1 MAECRYL
8 GGEASISR
16 VYSVERAHWI
26 HSHSHKPRAFRQSLS
41 TIVSFSGP
49 LDPTLVIRMLTGSYS
64 SALVLISL
72 CVAILASYTAL
83 DMTGRIATAKG
94 RAVPLWM
101 VGGALAMGIG
111 IWSMHFIGML
121 AFSLPVDLGYDIG
134 LTAFSL
140 LIAVLSSGF
149 ALWLVNQPQ
158 LPAWQLALGA
168 LIMGTGI
175 ACMHYTGMAAL
186 RMLPGIDYDPA
197 LFSASLAIA
206 VGASA
211 AALWIAFRLRLHTPY
226 VRQIRGLAAMLMGF
240 AIVGMHYTGMAA
252 ANFPQ
257 GSYCG
262 ALANGL
268 QGNGLVYLV
277 LITTLAVLA
286 VALLTSVL
294 DARMESRTAALAHS
308 LTLANQELTQLAL
321 HDTLTGLPNRTLL
334 ADRIDQA
341 IGKVAE
347 QGGCFALMFIDLDG
361 FKPVNDAFGHHVGDL
376 LLKAVAS
383 RLRGHL
389 HSQDTLARIGG
400 DEFVLLVELREP
412 EDAMDVAVKQVNLVS
427 RAFCVAEHELQLTA
441 SLGIVLYPGNGHD
454 QLELLRNAD
463 AAMYHAKSVGK
474 NGYSFFD
481 ASMNSNARQQL
492 QLLQDLRV
500 ALEQRQFRLH
510 YQPKFDAQACVAIGA
525 EALLRWEHPVHG
537 LIPPDRFIGLAE
549 KTGLIIAVGEWVLDE
564 ACRQMRLW
572 LDEGYAGWR
581 IAVNLSAI
589 QFCHAG
595 LVDSVARAL
604 QANGLPANRLTLEI
618 TESTAMHDADVS
630 LNVLQ
635 RLADMGVD
643 LSIDDFG
650 TGYSSLM
657 YLKRLPANELKIDR
671 GFVRDLEQDSDDAAI
686 ITAIVALGQA
696 LGLRIVAEGVETEG
710 QQAFLTHLGCD
721 ALQGYLLGQPVPPD
735 QFMANLQAWHLQRAL
750 AI

>member
-1 MAECRYL
+1 
-8 GGEASISR
+8 
-16 VYSVERAHWI
+16 
-26 HSHSHKPRAFRQSLS
+26 
-41 TIVSFSGP
+41 
-49 LDPTLVIRMLTGSYS
+49 MLTGSYS
-64 SALVLISL
+64 FSLVLISL

-83 DMTGRIATAKG
+83 DLTGRIATAKG
-94 RAVPLWM
+94 RAVYLWM
-101 VGGALAMGIG
+101 AGGALAMGIG
-111 IWSMHFIGML
+111 VWSMHFIGML
-121 AFSLPVDLGYDIG
+121 AFSLPIDLGYDIG
-134 LTAFSL
+134 LTVLSL

-149 ALWLVNQPQ
+149 ALWLVSQPS
-158 LPAWQLALGA
+158 LPMLHLALGA
-168 LIMGTGI
+168 LIMGAGI
-175 ACMHYTGMAAL
+175 SCMHYTGMAAL
-186 RMLPGIDYDPA
+186 RMLPGIDYDPT
-197 LFSASLAIA
+197 LFGASLAIA

-211 AALWIAFRLRLHTPY
+211 AALWIAFRLRQNTPY
-226 VRQIRGLAAMLMGF
+226 VRQVRGLAAMLMGV

-257 GSYCG
+257 GSFCG
-262 ALANGL
+262 AVADGL
-268 QGNGLVYLV
+268 QGDGLVYLV

-294 DARMESRTAALAHS
+294 DARLEARTAELARS
-308 LTLANQELTQLAL
+308 LTRANQELTQLAL

-334 ADRIDQA
+334 SDRIEQA

-376 LLKAVAS
+376 LLKAVAA

-400 DEFVLLVELREP
+400 DEFVLLVELQEP

-427 RAFCVAEHELQLTA
+427 RPYRVAEHDLQLTA
-441 SLGIVLYPGNGHD
+441 SLGIVLYPGNGQD

-463 AAMYHAKSVGK
+463 AAMYHAKSAGK

-481 ASMNSNARQQL
+481 VSMNSNARQQL
-492 QLLQDLRV
+492 QLLQDLRM

-510 YQPKFDAQACVAIGA
+510 YQPKFDAQACQPIGA
-525 EALLRWEHPVHG
+525 EALLRWEHPQHG
-537 LIPPDRFIGLAE
+537 LLLPDRFITLAE
-549 KTGLIIAVGEWVLDE
+549 KTGLIIPIGEWVLDE
-564 ACRQMRLW
+564 ACRQMRQW
-572 LDEGYAGWR
+572 LEQGHEDWR
-581 IAVNLSAI
+581 MAVNLSAL

-604 QANGLPANRLTLEI
+604 RDNGLPANRLTLEI
-618 TESTAMHDADVS
+618 TETTAMHDADAS
-630 LNVLQ
+630 LTVLQ
-635 RLADMGVD
+635 RLSDMGVD

-686 ITAIVALGQA
+686 VSAIVALGQA
-696 LGLRIVAEGVETEG
+696 LGLRIVAEGVETDG
-710 QQAFLTHLGCD
+710 QQDFLTRLGCD
-721 ALQGYLLGQPVPPD
+721 SLQGYLLGQPVPAE
-735 QFMANLQAWHLQRAL
+735 QFMNKLQALRQGNQAL
-750 AI
+750 A

>member
-1 MAECRYL
+1 
-8 GGEASISR
+8 
-16 VYSVERAHWI
+16 
-26 HSHSHKPRAFRQSLS
+26 
-41 TIVSFSGP
+41 
-49 LDPTLVIRMLTGSYS
+49 MLTGTYS

-83 DMTGRIATAKG
+83 ELTGRIATAKG
-94 RAVPLWM
+94 RAVHLWM
-101 VGGALAMGIG
+101 GGGALAMGIG
-111 IWSMHFIGML
+111 VWSMHFIGML
-121 AFSLPVDLGYDIG
+121 AFSLPIALGYDIG
-134 LTAFSL
+134 LTALSL

-149 ALWLVNQPQ
+149 ALWLVSQPSMPR
-158 LPAWQLALGA
+158 LQLAFGA

-175 ACMHYTGMAAL
+175 ACMHYVGMAAL

-197 LFSASLAIA
+197 LFGASLAIA

-211 AALWIAFRLRLHTPY
+211 AALWIAFRLRQHTPY
-226 VRQIRGLAAMLMGF
+226 VRQIRGLAAMVMGV

-252 ANFPQ
+252 ANFPE
-257 GSYCG
+257 GSFCG
-262 ALANGL
+262 ALSDGL
-268 QGNGLVYLV
+268 QGDGLAYLV

-286 VALLTSVL
+286 VVLLTSVL
-294 DARMESRTAALAHS
+294 DARLEARTAALAHS

-334 ADRIDQA
+334 SDRIEQA

-376 LLKAVAS
+376 LLKAVAA

-400 DEFVLLVELREP
+400 DEFVLLVELQEP
-412 EDAMDVAVKQVNLVS
+412 EDAMDVAAKQVNLVS
-427 RAFCVAEHELQLTA
+427 RAFRVAEHDLQLTA
-441 SLGIVLYPGNGHD
+441 SLGIVLYPGNGQD

-463 AAMYHAKSVGK
+463 AAMYHAKSAGK

-492 QLLQDLRV
+492 QLLQDLRT
-500 ALEQRQFRLH
+500 ALEQGQFRLH
-510 YQPKFDAQACVAIGA
+510 YQPKFAAQACLPIGA
-525 EALLRWEHPVHG
+525 EALLRWEHPQHG
-537 LIPPDRFIGLAE
+537 LMLPDRFIGLAE
-549 KTGLIIAVGEWVLDE
+549 KTGLIIPIGEWVLGE
-564 ACRQMRLW
+564 ACRQMRQW
-572 LDEGYAGWR
+572 LEQGHSQWR
-581 IAVNLSAI
+581 MAVNLSAI

-604 QANGLPANRLTLEI
+604 QENGLPANRLTLEI
-618 TESTAMHDADVS
+618 TETTAMHDADAS
-630 LNVLQ
+630 LAVLQ
-635 RLADMGVD
+635 RLSDMGVD

-686 ITAIVALGQA
+686 VSAIVALGQA
-696 LGLRIVAEGVETEG
+696 LGLRIVAEGVETDR
-710 QQAFLTHLGCD
+710 QQDFLTRLGCD
-721 ALQGYLLGQPVPPD
+721 SLQGYLLGQPVPAE
-735 QFMANLQAWHLQRAL
+735 QFMARLQTLREESVAAV
-750 AI
+750 